1 MTLDLLIRLD
11 TMLAALAPH
20 DQPHLGGER
29 LPSVIGADS
38 PSLRFRLII
47 LPSYRSEG
55 IRPMPRILVVEDDAP
70 LRLFI
75 EHVLLYAGYEVDT
88 AGTMSGGA
96 DLLRARR
103 YDLVLSDVRL
113 PDGNGLEIADLAG
126 EKATKAL
133 MITGHAFTLSA
144 RAHERFE
151 FLLKPV
157 RAAEIITAVERALAD
172 HP

>member
-1 MTLDLLIRLD
+1 M
-11 TMLAALAPH
+11 
-20 DQPHLGGER
+20 
-29 LPSVIGADS
+29 
-38 PSLRFRLII
+38 
-47 LPSYRSEG
+47 
-55 IRPMPRILVVEDDAP
+55 VEDDAA

-88 AGTMSGGA
+88 AGTVSGGA

-126 EKATKAL
+126 EKVTKAL
-133 MITGHAFTLSA
+133 MITGHAFTLPA
-144 RAHERFE
+144 RTHERYE

-157 RAAEIITAVERALAD
+157 RAAEIITAVERALTD